1 MAHSVKRLSEAT
13 RKTNEIMIMLARQQE
28 TKYVASQLFDGVVI
42 YPMVVVEP
50 DPMEIFIG
58 MAEYDHDAAFERLE
72 RDLGL

>member
-1 MAHSVKRLSEAT
+1 
-13 RKTNEIMIMLARQQE
+13 MIMLARQE
-28 TKYVASQLFDGVVI
+28 TKYAASQLFDGVVI

-58 MAEYDHDAAFERLE
+58 MAEYDHEAAFERLE